1 MTPCYLPS
9 QVKMPESAE
18 PPNLEMS
25 KELQDIIS
33 EDTLWLQEQGSASW
47 AIFHSH
53 RNQPTKTHADIS
65 SMLPIRRDNSKSA
78 TTIRHTMSI
87 IAQVIQCINPG
98 QKPVIVFDQPLYA
111 IAKKLQWYYPHQY
124 GTGKFVIM
132 MGALQIEMSTLSALG
147 A

>member
-33 EDTLWLQEQGSASW
+33 EDTLWLQEQGSTSW
-47 AIFHSH
+47 AVFNSH

-65 SMLPIRRDNSKSA
+65 SMLPICNNNKTHHEHHR
-78 TTIRHTMSI
+78 
-87 IAQVIQCINPG
+87 PG
-98 QKPVIVFDQPLYA
+98 YPVYQSRTDTSDSV
-111 IAKKLQWYYPHQY
+111 
-124 GTGKFVIM
+124 
-132 MGALQIEMSTLSALG
+132 
-147 A
+147 